1 VGEGELNDTET
12 LENKIL
18 GGVGEER
25 EDERFVVPVTFRSV
39 IDCASGVDFCGY
51 NEWCHKKTD

>member
-1 VGEGELNDTET
+1 MKLNNDTET

-25 EDERFVVPVTFRSV
+25 EDERFVVPVTLRSV
-39 IDCASGVDFCGY
+39 IDCASGVVFCNSY
-51 NEWCHKKTD
+51 